1 MAVAEGQ
8 VTGVAEGRAMD
19 AVWEQAMVRDA
30 GGGRIALYLLCE

>member
-8 VTGVAEGRAMD
+8 ATGVAEALAMD

-30 GGGRIALYLLCE
+30 GGGKIALNLLCE